1 MTKPTN
7 YIIHNKHRIWISLVL
22 FVVLLSGCSAQ
33 DESKPVIQINVRANR
48 VEAQTAPRNVY
59 AVNPA
64 LPAGVIP
71 TGTPLPTRTPT
82 PDATVATAVP
92 TATPTPTMPVLSQ
105 SVISVPI
112 GRPERIVLPEAAI
125 DTQIVPVYSQ
135 ENQVGGL
142 WFENWNTAAYAAG
155 YHEGSALLGQAGN
168 TVISGHNNIDGAVF
182 QNLYQVQPGAEIYL
196 YAKGYRYDYVVE
208 DAFVVHEMGAPI
220 EQRVQNASW
229 ISTTIDERV
238 TLVSCWPPD
247 GNSYRV
253 IVIAR
258 PVSKMN
264 EN

>member
-7 YIIHNKHRIWISLVL
+7 CIIHKNHRIWISLIL
-22 FVVLLSGCSAQ
+22 FMLLLSGCAGQ
-33 DESKPVIQINVRANR
+33 DESKPVIQISVRSNR

-59 AVNPA
+59 AMNPA
-64 LPAGVIP
+64 LPSGVMP
-71 TGTPLPTRTPT
+71 TATPLPTRTPT

-92 TATPTPTMPVLSQ
+92 TATPTPTPPVVIQ

-125 DTQIVPVYSQ
+125 DTQIIPVYSE
-135 ENQVGGL
+135 ENQVGGR

-208 DAFVVHEMGAPI
+208 DAFVVHEMNAPI

-247 GNSYRV
+247 GNAYRV

-264 EN
+264 GH